1 MVLAVASVFFGFDV
15 VDGGVADHGV
25 VATAAA
31 CLASSRAV
39 LSAKP
44 LLSARTMKAAGMGM
58 QKRDSAC
65 CMQSAEWR
73 VERPSA
79 EAGRLSRHVHGMSP
93 MVGLDG
99 TGCGESRCR
108 QPFSRRRIRRDLICL
123 NFSGARKRAPPPNRR
138 AIANA
143 SRYWVSRHAKVA
155 WAERRGDVSV
165 TNLQHDGIA
174 SCVCTRDHSTVH
186 SLCYPMV

>member
-99 TGCGESRCR
+99 TGAERA
-108 QPFSRRRIRRDLICL
+108 
-123 NFSGARKRAPPPNRR
+123 GARNPSPTPDSSRSHLPEFFRSTRKSPPP
-138 AIANA
+138 IVGP
-143 SRYWVSRHAKVA
+143 SRTQVGTGC
-155 WAERRGDVSV
+155 RG
-165 TNLQHDGIA
+165 
-174 SCVCTRDHSTVH
+174 TRK
-186 SLCYPMV
+186 